1 MNKVNKIISIFIL
14 SAVLLTIF
22 SSTSK
27 ATTAAK
33 VFSSSKSTYYADS
46 SNYARYGLNKLG
58 YSVTYKNGKIKKSEM
73 VSWITGTSN
82 GYAFYVHTKGGTGY
96 FNDYYGTS
104 TDSDDISG
112 NWDLVYIDSAKS
124 AKNNSLA
131 SAFHTIG
138 YSKRCFLGWS
148 NSVTFSN
155 ANLFNYYFWT
165 EFVTHATIQASA
177 ISAAASVPGSGTTP
191 IKLYGSTSYMGT
203 AR

>member
-1 MNKVNKIISIFIL
+1 MNKVIKTISVLILAASIITIL
-14 SAVLLTIF
+14 S
-22 SSTSK
+22 STAH

-33 VFSSSKSTYYADS
+33 VFSSSKSTFYVDS
-46 SNYARYGLNKLG
+46 SNYARYGLDLLG
-58 YSVTYKNGKIKKSEM
+58 YSVTYSNGKIKKSSI

-82 GYAFYVHTKGGTGY
+82 GYAFYVHTKGGSGY
-96 FNDYYGTS
+96 FNDYYSTS
-104 TDSDDISG
+104 ITTSDISG

-124 AKNNSLA
+124 AKTNALA

-148 NSVTFSN
+148 DSVSFSN

-165 EFVTHATIQASA
+165 DYVTHATIQSA
-177 ISAAASVPGSGTTP
+177 ALAAAASVPGSGTTP
-191 IKLYGSTSYMGT
+191 IKLYGSTTYNGT